1 MTVESFFFLFTF
13 KLIVRIVHIRHDKET
28 GLEEECLLE
37 DES

>member
-13 KLIVRIVHIRHDKET
+13 KLTVRIVHIRHDKEI